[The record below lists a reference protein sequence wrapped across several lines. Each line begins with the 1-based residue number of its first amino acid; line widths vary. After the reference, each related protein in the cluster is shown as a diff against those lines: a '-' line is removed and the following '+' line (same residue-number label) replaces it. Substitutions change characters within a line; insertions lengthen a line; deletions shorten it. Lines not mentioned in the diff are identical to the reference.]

1 MWRNNPLLKWLRT
14 HNIVNYI
21 QSFRLSGLLFYES
34 EFHTLMCNIH
44 VIFWDCWSNDVLV
57 TWSCCSFPSRI
68 FTNLLAQLAPV
79 GSQLVMGLGPG
90 LRSWVT
96 WFLLLKLPIVGF
108 ALSGVVFCLDF
119 DPFFFFLLLFPCQV
133 FFSEKK
139 KESTKLQTKDH
150 TRKCRTHNG

>member
-1 MWRNNPLLKWLRT
+1 MWRKNPLLKWLRK

-21 QSFRLSGLLFYES
+21 QSFWLSGLLFYAS
-34 EFHTLMCNIH
+34 EFHTPMCNMH

-90 LRSWVT
+90 LLGFSSWSSPLWVLH
-96 WFLLLKLPIVGF
+96 FPV
-108 ALSGVVFCLDF
+108 LSFVWTLILS
-119 DPFFFFLLLFPCQV
+119 FFLLLFPCQV

>member
-1 MWRNNPLLKWLRT
+1 
-14 HNIVNYI
+14 
-21 QSFRLSGLLFYES
+21 
-34 EFHTLMCNIH
+34 
-44 VIFWDCWSNDVLV
+44 
-57 TWSCCSFPSRI
+57 
-68 FTNLLAQLAPV
+68 
-79 GSQLVMGLGPG
+79 MGLGPG